1 MFRALKLWR
10 RWTLIRL
17 QELGLVREALNVG
30 PEDQSLW
37 YYHHYL
43 CSNVI
48 ESSGSRAIVPH
59 MPAADRKRYILVEL
73 VNLRELAEDFNKVK
87 WIYEALIEYTLAI
100 SQLDSR
106 STTSEEKTEVAQWLA
121 ELRELDR
128 KRNGRWDDLETKLAL
143 T

>member
-1 MFRALKLWR
+1 M
-10 RWTLIRL
+10 
-17 QELGLVREALNVG
+17 
-30 PEDQSLW
+30 
-37 YYHHYL
+37 
-43 CSNVI
+43 
-48 ESSGSRAIVPH
+48 
-59 MPAADRKRYILVEL
+59 
-73 VNLRELAEDFNKVK
+73 K